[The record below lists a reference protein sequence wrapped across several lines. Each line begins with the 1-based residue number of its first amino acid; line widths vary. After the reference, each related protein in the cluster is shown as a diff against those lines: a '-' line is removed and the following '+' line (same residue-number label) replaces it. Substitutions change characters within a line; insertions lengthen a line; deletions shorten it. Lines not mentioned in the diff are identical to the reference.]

1 MNSKHYLKIFL
12 LLFLLGC
19 SESTNEFV
27 FTTLENNVYYIKN
40 FVFYIN
46 KNEEVYLYLNNKTER
61 ENISKSP
68 IKSVKFNFNDEV
80 IEGKIIDIVFSR
92 ELNRSP
98 FIIEVDN
105 KIIAPIKIDDKYM
118 FYLGQKNE
126 ISHTMKAAINNAQIM
141 LNN

>member
-1 MNSKHYLKIFL
+1 MNNKHFIKIFL
-12 LLFLLGC
+12 LLLFIEC

-46 KNEEVYLYLNNKTER
+46 KNEEVYLYLNNKTEL

-68 IKSVKFNFNDEV
+68 IKSVKFNFNGEV

-105 KIIAPIKIDDKYM
+105 KIISPIKKDDKYM
-118 FYLGQKNE
+118 FYLGQKSE
-126 ISHTMKAAINNAQIM
+126 LSHTMKVAINNAQIM

>member
-12 LLFLLGC
+12 LLFLVGC

-105 KIIAPIKIDDKYM
+105 KIIAPIKKDDKYM

>member
-1 MNSKHYLKIFL
+1 MNNKHFIKIFL
-12 LLFLLGC
+12 LLLFIEC

-68 IKSVKFNFNDEV
+68 IKSVKFNFNGEV

-105 KIIAPIKIDDKYM
+105 KIISPIKKDDKYM
-118 FYLGQKNE
+118 FYLGQKSE
-126 ISHTMKAAINNAQIM
+126 LSHTMKVAINNAQIM